1 MSARSGPNLI
11 SAETAAG
18 SERATTAR
26 TRRFAAASLR
36 RRAGL
41 QVLACQIVCFLVVIG
56 LWQWQT
62 STGRLSAF
70 LYGSPSA
77 IAAALLA
84 TARDGSLW
92 QDLGITALETLFG
105 FALGNAIGVTL
116 GLSLWYSRFVSR
128 VLQPFILA
136 LGSIPII
143 ALAPLTIIWFG
154 TGFASKVAMSTLSVV
169 VVSIIIA
176 YKGALGVDP
185 DQINLMLSL
194 RAKRPQIFRLL
205 VVPASMTDIF
215 AGLKLTVGFALV
227 GAIVGEFMSSTEGL
241 GHQIFK
247 AGSLYAISAVFAELI
262 VTVILALV
270 LSAIVARVERLL
282 LPWRH
287 DLS

>member
-1 MSARSGPNLI
+1 MQ
-11 SAETAAG
+11 T
-18 SERATTAR
+18 
-26 TRRFAAASLR
+26 
-36 RRAGL
+36 
-41 QVLACQIVCFLVVIG
+41 IG
-56 LWQWQT
+56 
-62 STGRLSAF
+62 
-70 LYGSPSA
+70 
-77 IAAALLA
+77 
-84 TARDGSLW
+84 DGSLW
-92 QDLGITALETLFG
+92 TDLTATALETLAG
-105 FALGNAIGVTL
+105 FALGNVIGTTL
-116 GLSLWYSRFVSR
+116 GLLLWYSRFISR

-143 ALAPLTIIWFG
+143 ALAPITIIWFG

-194 RAKRPQIFRLL
+194 RARRPQIFRLL

-227 GAIVGEFMSSTEGL
+227 GAIVGEFMSSTDGL
-241 GHQIFK
+241 GHEIFK
-247 AGSLYAISAVFAELI
+247 SGSLYAISAVFAELV

-270 LSAIVARVERLL
+270 LSSVVTRVERLL

>member
-1 MSARSGPNLI
+1 MFTS
-11 SAETAAG
+11 
-18 SERATTAR
+18 SERR
-26 TRRFAAASLR
+26 TSTNPLTEKDRRAAAILAR
-36 RRAGL
+36 RRRRIQIL
-41 QVLACQIVCFLVVIG
+41 LCQLLCFVVVIG

-62 STGRLSAF
+62 ETGHISAF
-70 LYGSPSA
+70 LYGSPSG
-77 IAAALLA
+77 ILAALIA
-84 TARDGSLW
+84 TIRDGSVW
-92 QDLGITALETLFG
+92 TDLAATALETLAG
-105 FALGNAIGVTL
+105 FALGNIIGTTL
-116 GLSLWYSRFVSR
+116 GLSLWYSRFVSQ

-143 ALAPLTIIWFG
+143 ALAPITIIWFG

-176 YKGALGVDP
+176 YKGAMGVDP

-194 RAKRPQIFRLL
+194 RASRAKIFRLI
-205 VVPASMTDIF
+205 VIPASMTDIF

-227 GAIVGEFMSSTEGL
+227 GAIVGEFMSSTNGL
-241 GHQIFK
+241 GHEIFK
-247 AGSLYAISAVFAELI
+247 AGSLYAISAVFAELV

-270 LSAIVARVERLL
+270 LSSIVTRVERWL

>member
-1 MSARSGPNLI
+1 MSSTY
-11 SAETAAG
+11 AEPATAP
-18 SERATTAR
+18 RA
-26 TRRFAAASLR
+26 R
-36 RRAGL
+36 RRPTEAVVRRRRERNL
-41 QVLACQIVCFLVVIG
+41 VFACQLACFVILIG
-56 LWQWQT
+56 AWEWGT
-62 STGRLSAF
+62 STGRVNSF
-70 LYGSPSA
+70 LYGSPA
-77 IAAALLA
+77 GIVAALRGA
-84 TARDGSLW
+84 IRDGSLPT
-92 QDLGITALETLFG
+92 DLAVTALETLAG
-105 FALGNAIGVTL
+105 FTLGNVIGTSL
-116 GLSLWYSRFVSR
+116 GLGLWYSRFLSR

-143 ALAPLTIIWFG
+143 ALAPITIIWFG

-185 DQINLMLSL
+185 DQINMMLSL
-194 RAKRPQIFRLL
+194 RARRPQIFRLL

-241 GHQIFK
+241 GHEIFK
-247 AGSLYAISAVFAELI
+247 SGSLYAISSVFAELA
-262 VTVILALV
+262 VTVLLALV
-270 LSAIVARVERLL
+270 LSSAVARLERLL